1 MNAGELIRECRAKA
15 GLTQAALARR
25 AGTSQAT
32 ISAYENGAKS
42 PAVATLERILAVTGH
57 ALDMRAKDRQPAD
70 LTGPVGS
77 RLRANLRTVRGILG
91 QHGASRPRVF
101 GSVARGTDTEES
113 DLDLLVHMDDQA
125 TLITLSALERELT
138 ELLGLRVDVVTDGS
152 VASAD
157 SEFRSSVQA
166 EAVPL

>member
-1 MNAGELIRECRAKA
+1 MNVGEVISECRAKA
-15 GLTQAALARR
+15 GLTQAELARR

-57 ALDMRAKDRQPAD
+57 ALDMRAVDRQPAD
-70 LTGPVGS
+70 LTGPVGT
-77 RLRANLRTVRGILG
+77 RLRANLKAVRGILA

-101 GSVARGTDTEES
+101 GSVARGADTEAS

-125 TLITLSALERELT
+125 TLITLSALERELA
-138 ELLGLRVDVVTDGS
+138 ELLGLRVEVVTDGS
-152 VASAD
+152 VEWAD
-157 SEFRSSVQA
+157 PEFRSTVEG